1 MNIDSLGKYVPISKQ
16 LNYNQPLN
24 LSICRLRMVHLSCL
38 FTDFSVL
45 LLSVLHGENEIDCLF
60 CGSLLSHICT
70 SFWKQGSGLPE
81 EETTAL
87 SIDEL
92 GAFCII
98 VALVYG
104 ALFPCSRHFVNVV
117 SNANSW
123 VNYFHLHLRN

>member
-1 MNIDSLGKYVPISKQ
+1 MVKMKLIVFSVVPFSL
-16 LNYNQPLN
+16 
-24 LSICRLRMVHLSCL
+24 
-38 FTDFSVL
+38 TSVL
-45 LLSVLHGENEIDCLF
+45 L
-60 CGSLLSHICT
+60 
-70 SFWKQGSGLPE
+70 FWKQGSGLPK

-104 ALFPCSRHFVNVV
+104 AFFPCSRHFVNVI

>member
-1 MNIDSLGKYVPISKQ
+1 
-16 LNYNQPLN
+16 
-24 LSICRLRMVHLSCL
+24 MVHLSCL

-45 LLSVLHGENEIDCLF
+45 LLSVLHGENEIVF
-60 CGSLLSHICT
+60 SVVPFSLSSVLL
-70 SFWKQGSGLPE
+70 FWKQGSGLPK
-81 EETTAL
+81 EETTGL

-104 ALFPCSRHFVNVV
+104 AFFPCSRHFVNVI